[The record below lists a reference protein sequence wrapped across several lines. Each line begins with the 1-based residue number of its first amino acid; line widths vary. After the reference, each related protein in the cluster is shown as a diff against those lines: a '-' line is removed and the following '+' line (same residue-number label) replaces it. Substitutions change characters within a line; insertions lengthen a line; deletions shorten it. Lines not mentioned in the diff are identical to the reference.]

1 MFCITIAMHNC
12 CQVTSRRPGRASPT
26 QGVASVIRVR
36 SEIDLIVLKKM
47 QPSQPRLRNQL
58 VPRQP
63 DLLPLPNQGDSSS
76 TSSSIH
82 HECAPK
88 TYVFTHQP
96 AVTTTEQLHTS
107 QRMASTHA
115 PLQHVRA
122 QQRGTIL
129 RDHAPSF
136 GSRSQAICI
145 YKPPRQRTSLNRT
158 DGWHQHAAGQC
169 WHTASIRCHCRIH
182 LLTPEPLLPIRQKGK
197 SSSACPVINGNAS
210 SDYCH

>member
-63 DLLPLPNQGDSSS
+63 DLLPLPNQGDPARHLPFITNAHRQHMSSH
-76 TSSSIH
+76 TR
-82 HECAPK
+82 
-88 TYVFTHQP
+88 P

-136 GSRSQAICI
+136 GSRSQAICR
-145 YKPPRQRTSLNRT
+145 YKPVICSAAIGDHLEARVCTKSLS
-158 DGWHQHAAGQC
+158 WLAAADCC
-169 WHTASIRCHCRIH
+169 WF
-182 LLTPEPLLPIRQKGK
+182 
-197 SSSACPVINGNAS
+197 SARMFS
-210 SDYCH
+210 

>member
-1 MFCITIAMHNC
+1 MPCTIAAKLL
-12 CQVTSRRPGRASPT
+12 RAGLAVRHLPKVLH
-26 QGVASVIRVR
+26 QVIRVR
-36 SEIDLIVLKKM
+36 SEIDLIVLKIM

-63 DLLPLPNQGDSSS
+63 DLLPLPNQGGPARHLPSITNAHRQHMSSH
-76 TSSSIH
+76 TR
-82 HECAPK
+82 
-88 TYVFTHQP
+88 P

-136 GSRSQAICI
+136 GSRSQAICM

-169 WHTASIRCHCRIH
+169 WHTASIQCHCRIH
-182 LLTPEPLLPIRQKGK
+182 LLTLSLFFQSDKKVKAYQHAPLSTAMQVQTTATDPAQW
-197 SSSACPVINGNAS
+197 C
-210 SDYCH
+210 